1 MNHDEPVSNYVFPKW
16 VNKLPLYALSGVG
29 LLLCLIIFVFWYWFS
44 PKNLEVGYAPEQPIP
59 YSHKLHVS
67 ELGLDCRYC
76 HTQVE
81 NSSHSNIP
89 STDTCMNCHSQI
101 KTQSPYVMKL
111 KESYV
116 NNKPMQ
122 WVKVHKLPDYVYF
135 NHSRH
140 VTAGISCYSCHGRV
154 DQMETV
160 HQVKPLSMSWCL
172 ECHRAPEN
180 HLRPREFVTK
190 LDWKADNQLEVGMQ
204 IKEAYKIRPG
214 EDCSTCH
221 R

>member
-1 MNHDEPVSNYVFPKW
+1 MNQNTPVSNYVFPKW
-16 VNKLPLYALSGVG
+16 VNRLPLFLAVGAALILSFVV
-29 LLLCLIIFVFWYWFS
+29 FVFWYWMS
-44 PKNLEVGYAPEQPIP
+44 PKNLEVGYAPKQPIP

-81 NSSHSNIP
+81 NSSVANIP
-89 STDTCMNCHSQI
+89 NTQTCMNCHTAI
-101 KTQSPYVMKL
+101 KVDSPHIMKL

-116 NNKPMQ
+116 NNKPIE

-135 NHSRH
+135 DHSRH

-154 DQMETV
+154 DQMEVV

-190 LDWKADNQLEVGMQ
+190 LDWKAENQTEIGTQ
-204 IKEAYKIRPG
+204 IKEAHKIRPG

>member
-16 VNKLPLYALSGVG
+16 VNKLPLYVLSGTG

-44 PKNLEVGYAPEQPIP
+44 PKNLEVGYAPVQPIP

-81 NSSHSNIP
+81 NSSQSNVP
-89 STDTCMNCHSQI
+89 NTETCMNCHTQI
-101 KTQSPYVMKL
+101 KTQSPYIMKL

-122 WVKVHKLPDYVYF
+122 WVRVHKLPDYVYF

-190 LDWKADNQLEVGMQ
+190 LDWKADNQLEIGRQ

>member
-1 MNHDEPVSNYVFPKW
+1 MTNEGQSPNFTFPKW
-16 VNKLPLYALSGVG
+16 VNVLPLYILIGAA
-29 LLLCLIIFVFWYWFS
+29 LLLSFVVFVFWYWFS
-44 PKNLEVGYAPEQPIP
+44 PKNLEVGYQPKQPIP

-76 HTQVE
+76 HTNVE
-81 NSSHSNIP
+81 RSGHANIP
-89 STDTCMNCHSQI
+89 STDTCLNCHKVV
-101 KTQSPYVMKL
+101 KTESPYIKKL
-111 KESYV
+111 QASYDS
-116 NNKPMQ
+116 NTPIQ

-140 VTAGISCYSCHGRV
+140 VNAGVSCYTCHGRV

-160 HQVKPLSMSWCL
+160 HQVQPLSMSWCL
-172 ECHRAPEN
+172 DCHRAPEN
-180 HLRPREFVTK
+180 HLRPKEFVTK
-190 LDWKADNQLEVGMQ
+190 LDWKADNQAELGKQ
-204 IKEAYKIRPG
+204 IKEAYKIRPR

>member
-1 MNHDEPVSNYVFPKW
+1 MNNDDQVSNYVFPKW
-16 VNKLPLYALSGVG
+16 VNKLPLYVLSGLA
-29 LLLCLIIFVFWYWFS
+29 LLVSFIVFVFWYWMS
-44 PKNLEVGYAPEQPIP
+44 PKNLEVGYAPTQPVP

-89 STDTCMNCHSQI
+89 NTETCMNCHTQI
-101 KTQSPYVMKL
+101 KADSPNIVKL
-111 KESYV
+111 KDSYV
-116 NNKPMQ
+116 NNKPIE

-154 DQMETV
+154 DQMEVV

-190 LDWKADNQLEVGMQ
+190 LDWKADNQVETGRQ
-204 IKEAYKIRPG
+204 IKEAYKIQPG